1 MTNKLEKACEGLQQF
16 LNKLQAKRQ
25 RYASIW
31 GDNPE
36 FEAASQENLNK
47 ELARLSEVH
56 SSQRR
61 NRVFRALY
69 GATQS
74 LDTK

>member
-1 MTNKLEKACEGLQQF
+1 
-16 LNKLQAKRQ
+16 
-25 RYASIW
+25 
-31 GDNPE
+31 
-36 FEAASQENLNK
+36 
-47 ELARLSEVH
+47 VH

-74 LDTK
+74 LDTKWGGIR